1 MSRLASVFG
10 CRRDAEK
17 VPPQTKSV
25 PQRLKP
31 RRQQSS
37 YGTAEAVP
45 LSKTDF
51 SASSEAPR
59 FIPKATAKEQLRR
72 GAEGSG
78 RKAGFSTARR
88 TMRLSPASAEMT
100 VFGGEGVTER
110 QGQMQKA
117 RTMATATA
125 AATATATA
133 TAKTNCGGSSTAPL
147 TIRP

>member
-1 MSRLASVFG
+1 MSRFASVFG

-59 FIPKATAKEQLRR
+59 FIPKATAKEQLCVAPKVL
-72 GAEGSG
+72 AEKRVSPLRDG
-78 RKAGFSTARR
+78 R
-88 TMRLSPASAEMT
+88 
-100 VFGGEGVTER
+100 
-110 QGQMQKA
+110 
-117 RTMATATA
+117 
-125 AATATATA
+125 
-133 TAKTNCGGSSTAPL
+133 
-147 TIRP
+147 